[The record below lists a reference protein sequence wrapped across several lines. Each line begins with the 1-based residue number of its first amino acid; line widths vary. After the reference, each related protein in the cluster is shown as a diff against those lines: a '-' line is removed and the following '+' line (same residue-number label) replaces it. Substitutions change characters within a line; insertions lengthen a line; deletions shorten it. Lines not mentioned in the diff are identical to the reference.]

1 MIKQAKFVTSVA
13 DASKTPDYGV
23 PEIAIAGKS
32 NVGKSSFINFMV
44 NQNKLAKTSQEPG
57 RTRLLNYF
65 EINNGEYYF
74 VDLPGYGYAKVNKQ
88 EKQKWGG
95 LIENYLRTSNRLINV
110 FVLVDMRHEPTD
122 DDKMLINYLYSYNI
136 PFTII
141 ATKADKLSRAQ
152 QQKCLS
158 VIATALCV
166 GTKDILVTSA
176 SAKTGKENVLTRIE
190 MLLANTECA
199 TSKAE
204 SESQGDDRS
213 ERRA

>member
-13 DASKTPDYGV
+13 DASKMPDYGV

-141 ATKADKLSRAQ
+141 ATKADKLSFLFQ
-152 QQKCLS
+152 
-158 VIATALCV
+158 VAL
-166 GTKDILVTSA
+166 K
-176 SAKTGKENVLTRIE
+176 VLACDLR
-190 MLLANTECA
+190 C
-199 TSKAE
+199 
-204 SESQGDDRS
+204 
-213 ERRA
+213 

>member
-13 DASKTPDYGV
+13 DASKMPDYGV

-176 SAKTGKENVLTRIE
+176 SAKTGKEGVLTRIE

-199 TSKAE
+199 NSKAE

>member
-13 DASKTPDYGV
+13 DASKMPDYGV

-176 SAKTGKENVLTRIE
+176 SAKTGKENVLARIE

-204 SESQGDDRS
+204 LESQGDDSS